1 MSEDAGES
9 PPTRAGGER
18 APGGETGAA
27 TSVPDLVTAGVLLAV
42 AVGVVAETGGYP
54 GSLVPGA
61 PGPAF
66 FPRFL
71 AAGLALL
78 ALLLGA
84 QAVRGRRRADVP
96 TTEGLGRTVLAL
108 LLVVGFLLGVES
120 LGVFLLLPPLLGGV
134 MAIMGERRAGMLV
147 AVPLLFDLFVY
158 VVFYRVFSVDLP
170 TLLL

>member
-1 MSEDAGES
+1 VSEDAHGGI
-9 PPTRAGGER
+9 PTRSDEER
-18 APGGETGAA
+18 AHGEGAGA
-27 TSVPDLVTAGVLLAV
+27 DTSVADLVTAGVLLAL
-42 AVGVVAETGGYP
+42 ALGVVAETGGYP

-71 AAGLALL
+71 AAALALL

-84 QAVRGRRRADVP
+84 QALRGGRRAEVP
-96 TTEGLGRTVLAL
+96 ATEGLGRTVLAL

-134 MAIMGERRAGMLV
+134 MAIMGERRPGMLV

>member
-1 MSEDAGES
+1 MSG
-9 PPTRAGGER
+9 
-18 APGGETGAA
+18 PGGGASPVRSGEEGTPQEGA
-27 TSVPDLVTAGVLLAV
+27 GASVPELITAAVLLV
-42 AVGVVAETGGYP
+42 LAVGVVAETAGYP

-78 ALLLGA
+78 ALLLGGGA
-84 QAVRGRRRADVP
+84 LRGADRGEVP
-96 TTEGLGRTVLAL
+96 ATEGPGRTVLAL
-108 LLVVGFLLGVES
+108 LLVIGFLLGVEA

-134 MAIMGERRAGMLV
+134 MAIMGERRPGMLV
-147 AVPLLFDLFVY
+147 TVPLLFDLFVY
-158 VVFYRVFSVDLP
+158 VVFYRLFSVDLP